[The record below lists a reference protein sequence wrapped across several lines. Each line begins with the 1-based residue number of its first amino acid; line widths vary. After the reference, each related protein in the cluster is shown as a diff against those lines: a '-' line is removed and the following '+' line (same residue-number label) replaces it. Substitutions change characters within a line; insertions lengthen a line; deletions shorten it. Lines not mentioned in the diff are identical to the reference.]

1 MPGFVHLHVA
11 SGYSL
16 RYGTA
21 QPEALAVRAAELG
34 QDALALTDR
43 DGAYGAV
50 AFALACREVGISP
63 ILGADLAVAPQESP
77 VGPPRPRPGAP
88 ARGGTSVD
96 PGHPRVVLLARGAS
110 GWASLC
116 RVISMAHLTGD
127 RGRPVVTLAGIAEHA
142 RGLVALLGPDSDVG
156 RAVARRR
163 PDEAATCSPD
173 GRRRWVPTCG
183 SRWCPTGA
191 GPGVGATGRFRPARW
206 PPGCWALPSSGEWR
220 PCSPTRCGT

>member
-127 RGRPVVTLAGIAEHA
+127 RGRPVVTLAGIADPSAA
-142 RGLVALLGPDSDVG
+142 RRAAPWTASAPLQATL
-156 RAVARRR
+156 AVA
-163 PDEAATCSPD
+163 EAARSSQAVSCTL
-173 GRRRWVPTCG
+173 
-183 SRWCPTGA
+183 
-191 GPGVGATGRFRPARW
+191 PG
-206 PPGCWALPSSGEWR
+206 
-220 PCSPTRCGT
+220 